1 MYILLQQDYRIIDFG
16 EDHQMLGGRCLS
28 ESAIGALDPNHRVS
42 ADLLRWHLRMCILEN
57 MKGNAG
63 TPGWEHDLGP
73 ANMGEILDEMDG
85 ERMEAELSS
94 RLGSMLA

>member
-1 MYILLQQDYRIIDFG
+1 MYTQQDYRIICFG
-16 EDHQMLGGRCLS
+16 EDHQMLGGRRLS
-28 ESAIGALDPNHRVS
+28 ESAIGALDPNYRVS

-73 ANMGEILDEMDG
+73 DNMGEMLDEMDG

>member
-1 MYILLQQDYRIIDFG
+1 
-16 EDHQMLGGRCLS
+16 MLGGRRLS
-28 ESAIGALDPNHRVS
+28 ESAICAPDPNHRVS
-42 ADLLRWHLRMCILEN
+42 DDLLRWHLRMCILVN
-57 MKGNAG
+57 TKGNAG

-73 ANMGEILDEMDG
+73 DDMGEIFNEMDG

>member
-1 MYILLQQDYRIIDFG
+1 
-16 EDHQMLGGRCLS
+16 
-28 ESAIGALDPNHRVS
+28 
-42 ADLLRWHLRMCILEN
+42 

-73 ANMGEILDEMDG
+73 DDMGEIFNEMDG

-94 RLGSMLA
+94 RLGSMLASTAFLFACFSTHQAQEWHKTQCAF